1 MKYLINGQPETG
13 ISPLDRGL
21 AYGDGVFRTLKMQA
35 GRLLWWED
43 HFQKLRH
50 DCAALDLVCPEQAL
64 LLGEIEVLAREW
76 PDCVVK
82 IIVTRGE
89 GVRGYRP
96 SVSALSTR
104 IVTVSPLPDYAGCAT
119 NGVILR
125 WCKLRLARQPA
136 LAGIK
141 HLNRLENILAR
152 KEWDDP
158 DIAEG
163 LLCDDMD
170 AVIGGTMT
178 NIFLMRDGCVYT
190 PDLSQS
196 GIEGVA
202 RLRVLRAAEQHGIE
216 TKVQRLGTPDVL
228 RADEV
233 FLSNSIVGI
242 WRVAQLDGRQWK
254 PAGWAKKFRHWI
266 DETN

>member
-1 MKYLINGQPETG
+1 M
-13 ISPLDRGL
+13 
-21 AYGDGVFRTLKMQA
+21 AYGDGVFRTLRMRA
-35 GRLLWWED
+35 GSPLWWQD
-43 HFQKLRH
+43 HFQTLSH

-64 LLGEIEVLAREW
+64 LLDEINVLTREW

-89 GVRGYRP
+89 GVRGYRQP
-96 SVSALSTR
+96 VIASSTR
-104 IVTVSPLPDYAGCAT
+104 IVMVSPLPNYEEVSIH
-119 NGVILR
+119 GVILR

-158 DIAEG
+158 HIAEG
-163 LLCDDMD
+163 LLCDDTN

-190 PDLSQS
+190 PDLSQN

-202 RLRVLRAAEQHGIE
+202 RLRVLRAARQHGIE
-216 TKVQRLGTPDVL
+216 TKVQRLGASDVL
-228 RADEV
+228 QADEV
-233 FLSNSIVGI
+233 LLSNSIVGI
-242 WRVAQLDGRQWK
+242 WRVAQLDGRQWE

-266 DETN
+266 DEAN

>member
-1 MKYLINGQPETG
+1 M
-13 ISPLDRGL
+13 
-21 AYGDGVFRTLKMQA
+21 YGDGVFRTLKMRA
-35 GRLLWWED
+35 GKPLWWED
-43 HFQKLRH
+43 HYRKLKH
-50 DCAALDLVCPEQAL
+50 DCTVLDLLCPEPVQ
-64 LLGEIEVLAREW
+64 LLGEINALVREW

-89 GVRGYRP
+89 GTRGYAP
-96 SVSALSTR
+96 PAIASSTR
-104 IVTVSPLPDYAGCAT
+104 IVTVSPLPDYAQHSN
-119 NGVILR
+119 NGAVLR
-125 WCKLRLARQPA
+125 WCKLRLSRQPA

-152 KEWDDP
+152 KEWNDS

-163 LLCDDMD
+163 LLCDDTG

-178 NIFLMRDGCVYT
+178 NVFTLRDGCLYT

-202 RLRVLRAAEQHGIE
+202 RLRVLRAAKMHEIE
-216 TKVQRLGTPDVL
+216 TKIQRLAASDVL
-228 RADEV
+228 SADAV

-242 WRVAQLDGRQWK
+242 WHVAQLDDRQWH
-254 PAGWAKKFRHWI
+254 PSGWTEQLKHWI
-266 DETN
+266 DETD